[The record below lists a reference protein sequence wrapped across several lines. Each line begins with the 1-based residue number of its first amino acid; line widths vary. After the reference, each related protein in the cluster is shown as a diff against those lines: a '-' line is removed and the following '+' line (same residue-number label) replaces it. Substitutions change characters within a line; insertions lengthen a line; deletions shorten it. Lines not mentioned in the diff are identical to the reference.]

1 MIITPEQFSRI
12 RSIGVNLPQTTLGPG
27 KSMIVGMV
35 NFVETDVVQ
44 VPWICMHV
52 ADLVGLVKYGNLT
65 TASKA
70 AGSPAT
76 VTSNQPFF
84 SSEDV
89 GSILTWENGQ
99 QTYISGYTSP
109 TQVTVTNV
117 AGLTN
122 PATGTIT
129 SLHFSLQPTTPTLI
143 NSALDAAVCGV
154 VSTLPNQFDIPGGLP
169 ESAIMSSNVGIVSSS
184 PFVPR
189 TYRGPDTLAI
199 TVTNN
204 TSNYDLQVVVTA
216 SLRHISGL

>member
-1 MIITPEQFSRI
+1 MIITPEQFSRT
-12 RSIGVNLPQTTLGPG
+12 RSIGLNLPQTIVGPG
-27 KSMIVGMV
+27 KSMIVGLV

-44 VPWICMHV
+44 VPWVCMHIT
-52 ADLVGLVKYGNLT
+52 DLVGLVKYGNLT
-65 TASKA
+65 TASKV

-76 VTSNQPFF
+76 VTGNQPFF
-84 SSEDV
+84 SSDDV

-99 QTYISGYTSP
+99 QTYISGYISP
-109 TQVTVTNV
+109 TQVTVTNIS
-117 AGLTN
+117 GLTN

-129 SLHFSLQPTTPTLI
+129 SLHFTLQPTAPLLI
-143 NSALDAAVCGV
+143 NSAMDAAVCGV
-154 VSTLPNQFDIPGGLP
+154 VSTLPNQFDLPGGLP
-169 ESAIMSSNVGIVSSS
+169 ESAIMSSNVGIVTSS

-204 TSNYDLQVVVTA
+204 TSNFNLHVVVTA